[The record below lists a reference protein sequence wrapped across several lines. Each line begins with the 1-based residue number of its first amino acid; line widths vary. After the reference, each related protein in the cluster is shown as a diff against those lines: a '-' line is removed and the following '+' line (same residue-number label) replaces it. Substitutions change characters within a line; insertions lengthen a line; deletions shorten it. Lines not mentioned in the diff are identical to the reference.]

1 MCLCARSSGNEI
13 IPNTLFRKNTK
24 GARIEGNAK
33 QMTMQMNV
41 YCHKLLSTSF
51 DIAPTVVVAVGV
63 ELAIDG
69 TLGNDGVSEPHEDN
83 KRTETLKT

>member
-1 MCLCARSSGNEI
+1 
-13 IPNTLFRKNTK
+13 
-24 GARIEGNAK
+24 
-33 QMTMQMNV
+33 MTMQMNV

-69 TLGNDGVSEPHEDN
+69 TLGNDGISEPHEDS
-83 KRTETLKT
+83 KRTETLNT